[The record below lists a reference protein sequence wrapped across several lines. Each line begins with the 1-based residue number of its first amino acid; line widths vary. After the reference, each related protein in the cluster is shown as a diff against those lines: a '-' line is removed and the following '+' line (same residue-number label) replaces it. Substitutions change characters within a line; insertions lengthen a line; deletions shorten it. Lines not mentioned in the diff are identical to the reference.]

1 MSSVLQTR
9 LARLEEKALP
19 KAKAPARV
27 IRLVTSQ
34 EEYEA
39 ALELAKAEAE
49 ALGDDRDDLVTIIR
63 IVVPAPG
70 QPPVDCPARIT
81 SKSWV

>member
-1 MSSVLQTR
+1 MSSVLHTR

-19 KAKAPARV
+19 KAKEPARV

-39 ALELAKAEAE
+39 ALELAKAEGYDAE
-49 ALGDDRDDLVTIIR
+49 GGDIAIIR

-70 QPPVDCPARIT
+70 QPPVDCPPRVS